1 MDIHKAVKTALWQRR
16 LTQTGLARLMQV
28 SPGCV
33 HQWVAGSGSMHI
45 STITRIAEAIGMKTS
60 ELIALGED
68 ADSK

>member
-60 ELIALGED
+60 ELITLGED

>member
-33 HQWVAGSGSMHI
+33 HQWVAGTGSMHI
-45 STITRIAEAIGMKTS
+45 STVTRIAEAIGMKTS

-68 ADSK
+68 ADPK